1 MGRAEA
7 AVLGSESYK
16 DLAAAAVILEAA
28 GGKIYKM
35 DGKEFFLS
43 EYMEEG
49 RIEDHLLVVAP
60 DKHAEVRGF
69 LQESY

>member
-1 MGRAEA
+1 
-7 AVLGSESYK
+7 
-16 DLAAAAVILEAA
+16 VILEAA

-60 DKHAEVRGF
+60 DKYAEVRGF
-69 LQESY
+69 LLESY